1 MLSVFDLIDLFC
13 DLKRGKKDDNTATGT
28 VKNILLFNQVL
39 LFSNC
44 FSSYGKE
51 TVINTCISPR
61 ALGVFSKKWCC
72 TEGIERGVKSWELGG
87 PKVLPV
93 TPAIHAHEVKEQKST
108 ITDGAIQHEVVR
120 GE

>member
-1 MLSVFDLIDLFC
+1 MLNVSDLDDLFC
-13 DLKRGKKDDNTATGT
+13 DLKRGGEKDDAATGT

-61 ALGVFSKKWCC
+61 ALGVFSQ
-72 TEGIERGVKSWELGG
+72 RS
-87 PKVLPV
+87 
-93 TPAIHAHEVKEQKST
+93 
-108 ITDGAIQHEVVR
+108 GAALR
-120 GE
+120 A

>member
-1 MLSVFDLIDLFC
+1 MVFLIVAPYFPSLSDNHILW
-13 DLKRGKKDDNTATGT
+13 LKEQNQTKEKTDEAAAGT

-61 ALGVFSKKWCC
+61 ALGVFSQRSGAALRASK
-72 TEGIERGVKSWELGG
+72 
-87 PKVLPV
+87 
-93 TPAIHAHEVKEQKST
+93 EV
-108 ITDGAIQHEVVR
+108 
-120 GE
+120 